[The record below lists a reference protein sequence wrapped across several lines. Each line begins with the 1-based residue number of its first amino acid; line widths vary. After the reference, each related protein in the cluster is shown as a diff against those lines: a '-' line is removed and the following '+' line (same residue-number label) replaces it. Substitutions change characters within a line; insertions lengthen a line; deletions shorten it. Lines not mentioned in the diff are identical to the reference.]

1 MTKEKRSYLNGPL
14 FLLSTYILRGLYTI
28 HMELVSIVG
37 SAFIIGLTGALSP
50 GPLLVLTIREATRLE
65 ASLVSWLVQ
74 DMHWLI

>member
-1 MTKEKRSYLNGPL
+1 
-14 FLLSTYILRGLYTI
+14 
-28 HMELVSIVG
+28 MELVSIVG

-65 ASLVSWLVQ
+65 TSLVSWLVQ